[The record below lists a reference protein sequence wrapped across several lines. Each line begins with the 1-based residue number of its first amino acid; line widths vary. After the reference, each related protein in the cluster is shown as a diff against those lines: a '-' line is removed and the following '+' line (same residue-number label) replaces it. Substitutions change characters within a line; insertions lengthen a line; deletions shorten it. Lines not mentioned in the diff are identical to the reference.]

1 MNLFLC
7 YTPLQLVL
15 SLRIIENLKLTASSV
30 DVFYVSKVD
39 NLMTKNALHD
49 LADYGCNVQFVHMKY
64 KYPLYFM
71 TILIN
76 FFKKVYSDVYVASV
90 DNILVHFILSRIR
103 FQQLYTFDDGTANI
117 FPNSIY
123 RQEVSIGIIGRVY
136 RWLLGVHYSMFDIKQ
151 LSRLHY
157 TIYDGYQNIVEPRVL
172 ISLAST
178 LGVSMGCDSSMR
190 SDSISATECNI
201 MLGTVY
207 SEIFESGTDVP
218 AYLKNCIQIIQRTG
232 LPTYYIPHPRER
244 HIKLGVDW
252 HTIDATHI
260 AELEI
265 SSLLAEYQQIHLY
278 GFVSSCQFNLATNP
292 RVVNHVFSSVK
303 LIPTF
308 RQVIQEGFLPSSF
321 DVVNI
326 DSDC

>member
-1 MNLFLC
+1 MHLFLC

-15 SLRIIENLKLTASSV
+15 SLRIIENLELTASSV
-30 DVFYVSKVD
+30 DIFYISKVD
-39 NLMTKNALHD
+39 NQVTENTLND
-49 LADYGCNVQFVHMKY
+49 LAGYGCNVRFVHMKY

-90 DNILVHFILSRIR
+90 DNILMQFILSRIR

-123 RQEVSIGIIGRVY
+123 MQERPVGTIGRVY
-136 RWLLGVHYSMFDIKQ
+136 RWLLGVHYSMSDIKR

-172 ISLAST
+172 ISLVPPVGAA
-178 LGVSMGCDSSMR
+178 MGSDSSLR
-190 SDSISATECNI
+190 HGSLPAIECNI
-201 MLGTVY
+201 MLGTLY
-207 SEIFESGTDVP
+207 AGIFEPGADVP
-218 AYLKNCIQIIQRTG
+218 AYLKKCIQFLKRTG

-244 HIKLGVDW
+244 HIKLSADW

-278 GFVSSCQFNLATNP
+278 GFVSSCQFNLAANP

-303 LIPTF
+303 LTPPF
-308 RQVIQEGFLPSSF
+308 RQVIQERFLPSSF

-326 DSDC
+326 DSDS